1 MEHIFGEMY
10 QVPEKIRLPYLK
22 IKILE
27 LLLYLDAVSI
37 PEKETERPYF
47 YRTQVEKV
55 KAVRQ
60 FLMDHMEE
68 NFTQEELSR
77 RFDFPLT
84 PMKNCFSA
92 AYGSSIGAWL
102 TTYRMNQAA
111 ELLLK
116 DRERTISEIGCQV
129 ATIRNADQIL
139 VVEDGRIAE
148 KGTHDELIRENGLYR
163 RFTEIREKAEGW
175 RIAAE

>member
-1 MEHIFGEMY
+1 MS
-10 QVPEKIRLPYLK
+10 Q

-27 LLLYLDAVSI
+27 LSLYLDAVNI

-68 NFTQEELSR
+68 NFTQEELSQ

-84 PMKNCFSA
+84 PMKNCFRSA
-92 AYGSSIGAWL
+92 
-102 TTYRMNQAA
+102 
-111 ELLLK
+111 
-116 DRERTISEIGCQV
+116 
-129 ATIRNADQIL
+129 
-139 VVEDGRIAE
+139 
-148 KGTHDELIRENGLYR
+148 
-163 RFTEIREKAEGW
+163 REK
-175 RIAAE
+175 RRMRCSTVSI